1 MKKLLY
7 ICLLVSVPFYAQK
20 ESKKEK
26 KRSALEKV
34 NISGLKFRSIGP
46 ALTAGRISDIAVNS
60 RNPKEYYVAVASGGV
75 WKTTN
80 AGNTYTPIF
89 DGQSSFSIGC
99 VTIDPSNEHTIWV
112 GTGENNNQ
120 RSVAYGDGI
129 YKSLDGGK
137 SWKNMGLKESEHI
150 GMIAV
155 HPTNSNIIYAAA
167 YGPLWK
173 EGGERGLYKSTNAG
187 KNWELILEVDEHTGV
202 NEIHLDPRNADIMYA
217 TTHQRRR
224 HVFTYVGGGP
234 GSQIYKSTDGGENW
248 KKLKGGLPSSIKG
261 RIGMD
266 ISPAKPDVLYALVEA
281 EMDKQGLYKST
292 DRGESWKKVNRYV
305 TSGNYYQEVFC
316 DPSR

>member
-1 MKKLLY
+1 M
-7 ICLLVSVPFYAQK
+7 
-20 ESKKEK
+20 
-26 KRSALEKV
+26 
-34 NISGLKFRSIGP
+34 
-46 ALTAGRISDIAVNS
+46 
-60 RNPKEYYVAVASGGV
+60 AVASGGV

-89 DGQSSFSIGC
+89 DGQSLFSIGC
-99 VTIDPSNEHTIWV
+99 VTIDLVMNTRYGLGQVKIITKE
-112 GTGENNNQ
+112 
-120 RSVAYGDGI
+120 VAYGDGI
-129 YKSLDGGK
+129 YRSLDGGK
-137 SWKNMGLKESEHI
+137 ENMGLKESEHI

-224 HVFTYVGGGP
+224 HVFTYVGGGLDLKFTNRQMEVRI
-234 GSQIYKSTDGGENW
+234 G
-248 KKLKGGLPSSIKG
+248 KLKGGLPSSIKG
-261 RIGMD
+261 IEGY
-266 ISPAKPDVLYALVEA
+266 SAKPDVLYALVEA

-292 DRGESWKKVNRYV
+292 DMGESWK
-305 TSGNYYQEVFC
+305 S
-316 DPSR
+316 

>member
-1 MKKLLY
+1 ME
-7 ICLLVSVPFYAQK
+7 V
-20 ESKKEK
+20 
-26 KRSALEKV
+26 
-34 NISGLKFRSIGP
+34 
-46 ALTAGRISDIAVNS
+46 
-60 RNPKEYYVAVASGGV
+60 
-75 WKTTN
+75 
-80 AGNTYTPIF
+80 
-89 DGQSSFSIGC
+89 
-99 VTIDPSNEHTIWV
+99 
-112 GTGENNNQ
+112 
-120 RSVAYGDGI
+120 
-129 YKSLDGGK
+129 
-137 SWKNMGLKESEHI
+137 
-150 GMIAV
+150 
-155 HPTNSNIIYAAA
+155 
-167 YGPLWK
+167 
-173 EGGERGLYKSTNAG
+173 

-202 NEIHLDPRNADIMYA
+202 NEIHLDPRNTDIMYA

-316 DPSR
+316 DPLDENKVFFMDTWLHHTADGGKTVVKTGEKSKHVDNHCIWIDPMILIIGLWVVMEVFTRPGIMQVIGILNLISYYSVL